1 MHFGPKAKLE
11 AGYGEKP
18 FLRIPTLPFCALFI
32 RSSNPGGFVVW
43 CAAGI
48 CAGLYLFYRGFL
60 LLQRR
65 RLILDTPF
73 SKIRSASMGMIEVN
87 GLAVGPFTMTAP
99 ITARSC
105 YFYRTLAWEW
115 KQHGKNKQWVQ
126 VAAECVHVPFFL
138 DDNTGRML
146 VDPRGAELDL
156 HRDFQQQ
163 FCDSFF
169 TMKEPAPDNVR
180 SFLARHGIATNN
192 KIKVEEYCIKPKNA
206 LFILGTLTENSD
218 IEVNATPI
226 RDADAGGAISPLA
239 RLSASMG
246 GSVMSAIFDGSD
258 EESRFAVAVSAPSAA
273 PVQKVIRLSTLSA
286 STASTEMSQQE
297 KIAAAMMRAG
307 ITNPAAWA
315 AAGLNNGTAA
325 VSENPT
331 GGTFEQR
338 PAAVLAKGTNDKAFM
353 ISWRSQRE
361 VARLLGWKCAA
372 MIWGGPVLAVV
383 SLYVLVEGLQLL

>member
-1 MHFGPKAKLE
+1 M
-11 AGYGEKP
+11 
-18 FLRIPTLPFCALFI
+18 
-32 RSSNPGGFVVW
+32 W
-43 CAAGI
+43 CAAGVG
-48 CAGLYLFYRGFL
+48 AGLYLFYRGFL

-87 GLAVGPFTMTAP
+87 GLAVGPYTMTAP

-105 YFYRTLAWEW
+105 YYYRTLAWEW

-138 DDNTGRML
+138 DDNTGRVL
-146 VDPRGAELDL
+146 VDPREADLDL

-169 TMKEPAPDNVR
+169 TTKEPAPDNVR
-180 SFLARHGIATNN
+180 SFLARHGVATSN

-218 IEVNATPI
+218 IEVSATPI
-226 RDADAGGAISPLA
+226 RDADSGGTISPLS

-246 GSVMSAIFDGSD
+246 GSVMSTIFDGSD
-258 EESRFAVAVSAPSAA
+258 EESRFAVAVTAPAA
-273 PVQKVIRLSTLSA
+273 VPVQKVIRLSTASA
-286 STASTEMSQQE
+286 PTASAEMSQQG
-297 KIAAAMMRAG
+297 KIAAAMMKAG

-315 AAGLNNGTAA
+315 AAGLSSGTAA
-325 VSENPT
+325 VSKNPGD
-331 GGTFEQR
+331 GGFEQR
-338 PAAVLAKGTNDKAFM
+338 PAVVLAKGTNDKAFM

-361 VARLLGWKCAA
+361 VARSLGWKCAA
-372 MIWGGPVLAVV
+372 MIWGGPVVAVV
-383 SLYVLVEGLQLL
+383 SLYVLVEVLHLL